1 MLDSVIKPLN
11 MSAECM
17 DRISKGD
24 IPPKITE
31 DYTGDFNKV
40 KNNLNVCIDAIS
52 MLVTDGV
59 TLTKAMLDGKLAVR
73 ADAAKHQGDFRK
85 VIEGFNVSL
94 DNVIKPL
101 NVTAEYMDRIS
112 KGDIPP
118 KITDV
123 YTGDFN
129 EVKNN
134 LNVCIDAISQV
145 VTDGITLTKAMLDG
159 KLAVRADAAKHQ
171 GDFRKVIEGFN
182 VSLDNV
188 IKPLNVT
195 AEYMD
200 RISKGDIPPKITDVY
215 TGDFN
220 EVKNNLNVCIDAISQ
235 VVTDGVTLTKAMLD
249 GKLAV
254 RADATKHQGD
264 FRKVIEGFNVS
275 LDNVIKPLNVT
286 AEYMD
291 RISKGDIPPKITDVY
306 TGDFNEVKNNLNV
319 CIDAISMLVTDG
331 VTLTKAMLDGKL
343 AVRAD
348 ATKHQGD
355 FRKVIEGFNV
365 SLDNVIK
372 PLNVTAEYMDR
383 ISKGV
388 IPPKITE
395 EYTGDFNAVKNNL
408 NVCIDAIS
416 MLVTDGVTLT
426 KAMLD
431 GKLAVRADAAKH
443 LGDFRKV
450 IEGFNVSLDNVIKP
464 LNVTAEYMDRIS
476 KGDIPP
482 KITEDYTGDFNE
494 VKNNLNVCIDAI
506 SQVVTDGITLTKA
519 MLDGKLAVRADAAK
533 HQGDFRKVI
542 EGFNVS
548 LDNVIKP
555 LNVTAEYMD
564 RISKGDIPPKIT
576 DVYTGDFNEVKNNL
590 NVCIDAISMLVTD
603 GVTLTRAMLD
613 GKLAVRA
620 DAAKHQGDFRKVI
633 EGFNVSLDNV
643 IKPLNVTAEYMDRI
657 SKGDI
662 PPKITDTYTG
672 DFNEVKN
679 NLNVC
684 IDAISQV
691 VTDGITLT
699 KAMLDGKLAVRADA
713 AKHQGDFR
721 KVIEGFN
728 VSLDNVIKPLNISA
742 EYMDRIS
749 KGDIPP
755 KITDT
760 YTGDF
765 NEVKNNLNVCIDA
778 ISQLVTD
785 GITLTKAML
794 DGKLAVRAD
803 AAKHQGDFRKVI
815 EGFNVSL
822 DNVIKP
828 LNVTAEYM
836 DRISKGDIPPK
847 ITDTYTGDFNE
858 VKNNLNVCID
868 AISQVVTDGITLT
881 KAMLDGKLALRADAT
896 KHQGDFRK
904 VIEGFN
910 VSLDNVIK
918 PLNVTS
924 EYMDRISKG
933 VIPPKITEDYTGD
946 FNAVKNNLNIVI
958 GWLTDLVTFITKIA
972 NGDMTASIAKS
983 SDKDQ
988 VYEWLVLLKNNI
1000 NGLAAET
1007 ALLAKAAADG
1017 KLATRA
1023 DGSKHQ
1029 GDYRKI
1035 VEGVN
1040 QTLDAV
1046 IGPLNVSA
1054 EYVDRISK
1062 GDIPPKITE
1071 TYKGDFNEIK
1081 NNLNNCIDAVSQLVT
1096 ETGLLIK
1103 ASAEGKLATRADA
1116 TKHQGDYR
1124 KIVEGVNAMLDAIL
1138 LPIGE
1143 GNRVLGLVRGG
1154 NLREKI
1160 EIVCHGDH
1168 EKMKNSINGVHD
1180 WLTALIAYVTKIA
1193 NGDMTA
1199 AIAKASEQDQI
1210 HEWLVL
1216 LKNNVNALVADT
1228 VMLAKAAVD
1237 GKLGT
1242 RADASKHEGAYRKI
1256 VEGVNGILEAII
1268 EPLKITA
1275 QSASS
1280 LASSAEE
1287 LTSVSH
1293 QMAGNAEETA
1303 TQANVVSA
1311 ASEQVSRNVATV
1323 ASGGEQMQSS
1333 IREIAKNANEAARV
1347 AKNAVSVA
1355 HTTNETV
1362 AKLGDSS
1369 TEIGN
1374 VIKVITSIAQQTN
1387 LLALNATI
1395 EAARAGEA
1403 GKGFAVVAN
1412 EVKELAKQTAKAT
1425 EEISQ
1430 KIEAIQGDTKASV
1443 QAIGEISGIIN
1454 QINDI
1459 SNSIASAVE
1468 EQTVTTNEINR
1479 SMAEAAKGVGDI
1491 TKNITGVAVAA
1502 KDTTQG
1508 ANNSQKAAQEL
1519 SQMASRLQQVVSR
1532 FTF

>member
-1 MLDSVIKPLN
+1 
-11 MSAECM
+11 
-17 DRISKGD
+17 
-24 IPPKITE
+24 
-31 DYTGDFNKV
+31 
-40 KNNLNVCIDAIS
+40 
-52 MLVTDGV
+52 
-59 TLTKAMLDGKLAVR
+59 
-73 ADAAKHQGDFRK
+73 
-85 VIEGFNVSL
+85 
-94 DNVIKPL
+94 
-101 NVTAEYMDRIS
+101 
-112 KGDIPP
+112 
-118 KITDV
+118 
-123 YTGDFN
+123 
-129 EVKNN
+129 
-134 LNVCIDAISQV
+134 
-145 VTDGITLTKAMLDG
+145 
-159 KLAVRADAAKHQ
+159 
-171 GDFRKVIEGFN
+171 
-182 VSLDNV
+182 
-188 IKPLNVT
+188 
-195 AEYMD
+195 
-200 RISKGDIPPKITDVY
+200 
-215 TGDFN
+215 
-220 EVKNNLNVCIDAISQ
+220 
-235 VVTDGVTLTKAMLD
+235 
-249 GKLAV
+249 
-254 RADATKHQGD
+254 
-264 FRKVIEGFNVS
+264 
-275 LDNVIKPLNVT
+275 LNVT